1 MGSIRTPP
9 NPPSSPPLTKIDD
22 SSSVQECLMSRLVA
36 SSVPFS
42 HLFSPVMSTFPG
54 NWKQQPSVVS
64 LWRLATG
71 KYERY
76 WNLVEC
82 EKNKQKIYKNKR
94 QSRRE
99 NASKMCPWPT
109 FQGNFFIF
117 RVARTQTQRG
127 RPKERRWGDY
137 RRRRGYIKQ
146 ERGEKREGWRSIEKN
161 TRKCMH
167 LCDYV

>member
-71 KYERY
+71 KIRTVLEFGWMRKKQT
-76 WNLVEC
+76 
-82 EKNKQKIYKNKR
+82 KNIQ
-94 QSRRE
+94 
-99 NASKMCPWPT
+99 
-109 FQGNFFIF
+109 
-117 RVARTQTQRG
+117 
-127 RPKERRWGDY
+127 
-137 RRRRGYIKQ
+137 KQ
-146 ERGEKREGWRSIEKN
+146 ETVEEGKRVKNVSVTNFSRKFFYFSCGPNTDAEGAAKGKKMRG
-161 TRKCMH
+161 
-167 LCDYV
+167 L